1 QQHKLSLRDV
11 TLDSDLL
18 ALQAQLAVTLAAPY
32 PLTSDLQWQW
42 LQSLPSNLT
51 TPAQSNSQAHAEGTL
66 HLAGDLNNLLVSHQL
81 RTPLLMNSDG
91 NVVLDLFA
99 QDSGRSQVFSVMHQV
114 PAQ

>member
-1 QQHKLSLRDV
+1 PLPVDINIDSVLLCNASIDIDGNLQQLTSLQLSASLQQHKLSLRDV

-66 HLAGDLNNLLVSHQL
+66 HLAGDLN
-81 RTPLLMNSDG
+81 
-91 NVVLDLFA
+91 
-99 QDSGRSQVFSVMHQV
+99 
-114 PAQ
+114 